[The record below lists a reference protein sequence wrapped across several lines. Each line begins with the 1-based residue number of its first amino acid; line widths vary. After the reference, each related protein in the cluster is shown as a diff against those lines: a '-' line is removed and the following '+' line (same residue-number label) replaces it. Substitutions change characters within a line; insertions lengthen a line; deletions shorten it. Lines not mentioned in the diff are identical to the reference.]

1 MRKIEYFVAK
11 DSCKKEYRTKITT
24 ITGIDEIKKVIE
36 ENECLHDWTLEFV
49 ACDGEKGHITT
60 KPYDSENL
68 FHFDVIDI
76 QTFSIDLDVLIRWIT
91 ETKIAVV
98 EDCVTLT
105 FHGIGIQMTAK
116 EVTLSIQEQE

>member
-1 MRKIEYFVAK
+1 MRKIEHVVAK
-11 DSCKKEYRTKITT
+11 GSCEKEYGTKITT
-24 ITGIDEIKKVIE
+24 ITGIDEIKSVIE

-49 ACDGEKGHITT
+49 ACDGEKGHITA

-76 QTFSIDLDVLIRWIT
+76 QKFSIDLDVLIRWIT
-91 ETKIAVV
+91 EMEIDVV

-116 EVTLSIQEQE
+116 GVTLSIKEKE